1 MENRDNVKEKGNGAT
16 DVLGALVK
24 QLRTMWIA
32 IFVLLAIL
40 FITNSIWIYVFQSYG
55 LCHTGPR
62 DRITLTVKSEVMYIM
77 GQKVR
82 GRKGKE
88 KGELRRKERAVV

>member
-1 MENRDNVKEKGNGAT
+1 MVMENRDNVKEKGNGAT

-40 FITNSIWIYVFQSYG
+40 FITNGIWIYVFQSYDYVSQDG
-55 LCHTGPR
+55 EGQNYYNHEVGG
-62 DRITLTVKSEVMYIM
+62 DVFNGAEGKSEE
-77 GQKVR
+77 
-82 GRKGKE
+82 KGKE
-88 KGELRRKERAVV
+88 QGS

>member
-1 MENRDNVKEKGNGAT
+1 MENRENVREKENGAT

-40 FITNSIWIYVFQSYG
+40 FITNGIWIYVFQSYDYVTQDG
-55 LCHTGPR
+55 GGYNYFNHDVDGS
-62 DRITLTVKSEVMYIM
+62 VYNGAESES
-77 GQKVR
+77 Q
-82 GRKGKE
+82 E
-88 KGELRRKERAVV
+88 KGEQQGS

>member
-40 FITNSIWIYVFQSYG
+40 FITNGIWIYVFQSYDYVTQDG
-55 LCHTGPR
+55 E

-82 GRKGKE
+82 VKKKGKSRGT
-88 KGELRRKERAVV
+88 KKKRK

>member
-1 MENRDNVKEKGNGAT
+1 MENRDNVKKKENGAT

-40 FITNSIWIYVFQSYG
+40 FITNGIWIYVFQSYDYVTQDG
-55 LCHTGPR
+55 EGQNYYNR
-62 DRITLTVKSEVMYIM
+62 EVGGDVYN
-77 GQKVR
+77 GAENKD
-82 GRKGKE
+82 KE
-88 KGELRRKERAVV
+88 ERQIEGN

>member
-1 MENRDNVKEKGNGAT
+1 MENKDNVKEKENSAT

-40 FITNSIWIYVFQSYG
+40 FITNGIWIYVFQSYDYVSQDG
-55 LCHTGPR
+55 
-62 DRITLTVKSEVMYIM
+62 D
-77 GQKVR
+77 GQNYYNREIGGDANNGTEDKNE
-82 GRKGKE
+82 E
-88 KGELRRKERAVV
+88 KGQEQGN